1 MLTRIRIFQLFNVY
15 DYDIDLTNADGS
27 AVKFITAP
35 NGYGKTTI
43 LDFVNAVMRQSYDKM
58 FLVPFQCFELFYE
71 EQGTDTIYKYAVTR
85 IDEKSDADDTD
96 VVQTISETGRK
107 GYANV
112 EFIVRE
118 IKQEVPVAHIMGIR
132 DADYSRYEEEYMV
145 PENIFL
151 TDRRDLEM
159 MLLETESVKHTLR
172 VWLPMYDE
180 AFANCIP
187 ICRHF
192 GYLRIFNW
200 QNTEGVNVLV
210 A

>member
-1 MLTRIRIFQLFNVY
+1 MYDVRRMMYDVRWLMEDRIINGRVRRVKVPLLTRPDEAVY
-15 DYDIDLTNADGS
+15 KRFMQPDTTV
-27 AVKFITAP
+27 VKT
-35 NGYGKTTI
+35 
-43 LDFVNAVMRQSYDKM
+43 S
-58 FLVPFQCFELFYE
+58 E
-71 EQGTDTIYKYAVTR
+71 
-85 IDEKSDADDTD
+85 
-96 VVQTISETGRK
+96 SETGRK

-132 DADYSRYEEEYMV
+132 DADYSRYEEEYTV
-145 PENIFL
+145 SENIFL

-180 AFANCIP
+180 AFAKCIP